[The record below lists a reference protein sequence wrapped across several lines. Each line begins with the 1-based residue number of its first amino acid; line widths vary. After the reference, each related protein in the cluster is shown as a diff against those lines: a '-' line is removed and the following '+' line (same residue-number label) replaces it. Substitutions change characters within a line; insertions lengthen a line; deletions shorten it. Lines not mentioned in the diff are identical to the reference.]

1 MRRRFYK
8 SAAAFE
14 NIRRQKTVLPFC
26 RCSTEK
32 YEVAGN
38 LKIKRQNAVEKVNIY
53 LENYIEKFFWPVL
66 LYSCTRQF
74 EALKILKKRPE
85 NVFSYSFETISY
97 IYELRGG
104 GSVLCF

>member
-14 NIRRQKTVLPFC
+14 NVRRQKTVLPFC

-53 LENYIEKFFWPVL
+53 PENYIEKFFGRCYYIRAQGSL
-66 LYSCTRQF
+66 RR
-74 EALKILKKRPE
+74 LKA
-85 NVFSYSFETISY
+85 
-97 IYELRGG
+97 
-104 GSVLCF
+104 

>member
-14 NIRRQKTVLPFC
+14 NVRRQETVLPFC

-53 LENYIEKFFWPVL
+53 LEI
-66 LYSCTRQF
+66 T
-74 EALKILKKRPE
+74 LKNFLVGVIIFVHKA
-85 NVFSYSFETISY
+85 V
-97 IYELRGG
+97 
-104 GSVLCF
+104 